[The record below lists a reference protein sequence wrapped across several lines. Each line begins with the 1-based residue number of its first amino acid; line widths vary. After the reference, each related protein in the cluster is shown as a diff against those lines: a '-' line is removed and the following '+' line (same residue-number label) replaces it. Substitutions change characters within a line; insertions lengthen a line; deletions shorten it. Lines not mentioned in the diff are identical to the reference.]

1 VSSAGYPVMLHVRGR
16 RCVVVGGGKV
26 ATRKVA
32 DFLDAGAKVT
42 VISPELSAALTVFAH
57 DGLIEFQQR
66 AYGKEILIALK
77 PFLVV
82 AATDSHEVNRQIAD
96 DARTFGALVNCAD
109 SAHDS
114 DVISMAALHR
124 GPITIALSTGAISPA
139 LAAHLRV
146 LIEDLIGPEYAT
158 LAEWLS
164 ELRIAARKEI
174 PSEAHRKALWDAI
187 LDSDVLDYLRQGDE
201 AAARRIVQDLYA
213 DAAEW
218 TL

>member
-1 VSSAGYPVMLHVRGR
+1 MLQVRDR

-32 DFLDAGAKVT
+32 DLLDAGARIT
-42 VISPELSAALTVFAH
+42 VVSPHLSAALTVFAY

-66 AYGKEILIALK
+66 PYTKEVLATLK

-96 DARTFGALVNCAD
+96 DAHTIGALVNCAD

-124 GPITIALSTGAISPA
+124 GPITIALSTGAVSPA
-139 LAAHLRV
+139 LAAHLRER
-146 LIEDLIGPEYAT
+146 IEELIGPEYAT
-158 LAEWLS
+158 LAQWLA
-164 ELRIAARKEI
+164 ELRVAARKQI
-174 PSEAHRKALWDAI
+174 PSEAHRKTLWEAI
-187 LDSDVLDYLRQGDE
+187 LDSAVLDYLRQGDE